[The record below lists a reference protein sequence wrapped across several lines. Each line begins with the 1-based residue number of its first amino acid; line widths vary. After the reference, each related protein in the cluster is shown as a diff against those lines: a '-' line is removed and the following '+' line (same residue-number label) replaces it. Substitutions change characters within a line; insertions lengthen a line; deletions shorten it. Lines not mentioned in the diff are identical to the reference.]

1 MTKKSWFEMN
11 LELKNYILYIP
22 AWLFCPNS
30 LLTGF
35 SGYGFRVV
43 FKVIIGLNV
52 VISWI
57 GGLMSTSVVM
67 ISIGP
72 PNVVF
77 SGTIWGFPFG
87 LGGLTLLNIEGKS
100 KKFHEIAQY
109 LIQYFPKSS

>member
-11 LELKNYILYIP
+11 LELKKNIYIP

-57 GGLMSTSVVM
+57 GGIMSTSVVM

-87 LGGLTLLNIEGKS
+87 LGGLSLLNIEGKS
-100 KKFHEIAQY
+100 KKIHEIAQY